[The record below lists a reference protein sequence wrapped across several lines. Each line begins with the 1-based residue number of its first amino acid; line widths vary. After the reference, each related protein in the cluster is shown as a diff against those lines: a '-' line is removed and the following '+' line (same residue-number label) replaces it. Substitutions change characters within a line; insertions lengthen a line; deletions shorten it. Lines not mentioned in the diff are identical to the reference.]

1 MPIPRLSLPFCACL
15 AAAALVSACGGD
27 EEAAAPPGEA
37 DQVLALSAANEPGLS
52 AAAVQEFSAAQAIA
66 GRGAGS
72 SPGQISIA
80 RRPVQQAL
88 LSVARAGRVH
98 ALAAEP
104 FTEDCSGGG
113 TLTIEVADD
122 LLSSKTTFN
131 ACVESG
137 DTLNGTVSLVAVSA
151 SDDGQ
156 QLLFD
161 VTLDGLALTQ
171 GTVTDKLTGD
181 LRMSVDTS
189 TAGQSSTTFSSVP
202 GTACGRVSRAQWPKA
217 PKVCLKWSGPPATR
231 CTRASPPTGIR
242 LCGTSRS
249 STFPMGRS
257 RTLA

>member
-1 MPIPRLSLPFCACL
+1 
-15 AAAALVSACGGD
+15 
-27 EEAAAPPGEA
+27 
-37 DQVLALSAANEPGLS
+37 
-52 AAAVQEFSAAQAIA
+52 
-66 GRGAGS
+66 
-72 SPGQISIA
+72 
-80 RRPVQQAL
+80 VQQAL

-104 FTEDCSGGG
+104 FTEACSGGG

-137 DTLNGTVSLVAVSA
+137 DTLNGTVSLAAVSA

-171 GTVTDKLTGD
+171 GAVTDKLTGD

-189 TAGQSSTTFSSVP
+189 TAGQSSTTFSSVLQAMEHSVN
-202 GTACGRVSRAQWPKA
+202 GQAQA
-217 PKVCLKWSGPPATR
+217 
-231 CTRASPPTGIR
+231 
-242 LCGTSRS
+242 
-249 STFPMGRS
+249 S
-257 RTLA
+257 RTLRDYQSTHVSTEAGDLRDSFTLSSEGSLAALGTVAYKAETLTALATPAGATEPTSGQARITVNGKGIILLTVEATRVRVQGDVEGDGTFEIDRFDTWSNLSADAGPPPGG